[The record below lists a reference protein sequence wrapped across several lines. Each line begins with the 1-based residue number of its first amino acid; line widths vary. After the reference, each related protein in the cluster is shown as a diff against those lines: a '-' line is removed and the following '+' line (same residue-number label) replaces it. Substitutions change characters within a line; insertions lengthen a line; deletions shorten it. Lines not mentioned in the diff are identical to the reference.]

1 MDYFEARG
9 SGKPFNRKKYKD
21 DWYIYD
27 QRRNIDFSRIDLS
40 QRFWTSDDLN
50 ADDWWTVEMHNAEL
64 GMSDQDKEG
73 FRKYMLDNPSIY
85 FGMAEWEIETD
96 WVIWNAACS
105 YKERSLRDG
114 SRMKQMNDEIENLK
128 TKLTCVKNDY
138 WFMIN
143 LIERYS
149 SDKDQ
154 TLKDCLERMKFRGPM
169 FKGLG
174 EG

>member
-1 MDYFEARG
+1 M
-9 SGKPFNRKKYKD
+9 N
-21 DWYIYD
+21 
-27 QRRNIDFSRIDLS
+27 N
-40 QRFWTSDDLN
+40 
-50 ADDWWTVEMHNAEL
+50 
-64 GMSDQDKEG
+64 QDKEG

-154 TLKDCLERMKFRGPM
+154 TLKDCLERMKFRKPL
-169 FKGLG
+169 FKSLG
-174 EG
+174 ATWED